1 MKPAKNKLTAR
12 AKKALASA
20 KKRKEIRLAELREE
34 ITEMVK
40 RRSVG
45 LVDTMIEEA
54 DKGNLAAMKYLLEM
68 IQLFPAPTEE
78 AEPAGE
84 SVLAKTLI
92 RRLGLAEQL
101 AQATGAVPEI
111 EQNALPVIEANNPD
125 AQANTVE

>member
-1 MKPAKNKLTAR
+1 M
-12 AKKALASA
+12 
-20 KKRKEIRLAELREE
+20 REE